1 MQIVNHDQSNIFH
14 SPQFGFNLLGSNTG
28 GIINI
33 HRQPTQNPSTG
44 CQPHPVVTG
53 QKSAPQF
60 VGIDQCFRG
69 EQSGCNLFFRHF
81 QGKNRHFPVTVSGN
95 MRCDIH
101 RKGRFSHTRTG
112 CNQNQVRPIQAGHN
126 RIQVLK
132 SGASTNIFFFVR
144 TCNLSNVVISTT
156 NCIPDFYHALC
167 IFPLPNLKNTLLRCI
182 QQHLCTLFPCLDVL

>member
-1 MQIVNHDQSNIFH
+1 MPAVSSIYIGNPLKTPALVANRTQSSLVKNPLR
-14 SPQFGFNLLGSNTG
+14 SLLE
-28 GIINI
+28 
-33 HRQPTQNPSTG
+33 STRASVESSRVAI
-44 CQPHPVVTG
+44 CSLDISKEKTAT
-53 QKSAPQF
+53 SRSLCRATC
-60 VGIDQCFRG
+60 VG
-69 EQSGCNLFFRHF
+69 
-81 QGKNRHFPVTVSGN
+81 
-95 MRCDIH
+95 DIH

-144 TCNLSNVVISTT
+144 ACNLSNVVISTT